1 MILSP
6 LINGIRYN
14 ISNKDDII
22 QSGLLKGNQW
32 NSDIIY
38 FNIFL

>member
-14 ISNKDDII
+14 ISNKDDCI
-22 QSGLLKGNQW
+22 QSKLLKGNQW
-32 NSDIIY
+32 NSDIID
-38 FNIFL
+38 IIHL